1 MPHKHFKVVQ
11 SIAKFIASFEK
22 TRDISHAKRGRNT
35 EKKLTFC
42 PSKSDSPVLL
52 EGMVDIPRT

>member
-11 SIAKFIASFEK
+11 SIAKVIASFEK
-22 TRDISHAKRGRNT
+22 TRDSSHAKRGRNI

-42 PSKSDSPVLL
+42 PSKSDSLV
-52 EGMVDIPRT
+52 